1 MNILYNGDC
10 LDIIDTLKENSV
22 DILFIDPPYIPP
34 EHSKTLTKYKKT
46 LSEFVIL
53 ESFFKTYFSKIDK
66 ILKKDGRLLIFCNSD
81 SYPLFYIHLY
91 PYVKKMRCFVW
102 NKIRCSLGYTFRHQH
117 ELILYAERIE
127 AKAIKCGIGDI
138 FNFNVVKA
146 NKKDHPAE
154 KPVDLLEHII
164 KHTSN
169 ENDCILDTFMG
180 TGSIGVAC
188 KNLKRKY
195 IGIELENCYFN
206 LATEKLK

>member
-1 MNILYNGDC
+1 MLYNGDC
-10 LDIIDTLKENSV
+10 LEIIDTLKENSV

-46 LSEFVIL
+46 LSEFGIL

-81 SYPLFYIHLY
+81 SYPLFYIHLF
-91 PYVKKMRCFVW
+91 PYVKKIRCLVW

-117 ELILYAERIE
+117 ELILYAERVE

-146 NKKDHPAE
+146 NTKDHPAE

-169 ENDCILDTFMG
+169 ENDYILDTFMG

-195 IGIELENCYFN
+195 IGIEMENCYFN
-206 LATEKLK
+206 LASEKLK